1 MMWDPKLYLKF
12 GAERTRPAID
22 LVARIEAE
30 APARI
35 IDLGCGP
42 GNSTA
47 ILRARWP
54 QARIIGLDND
64 PAMLSTARGADPSV
78 DWQLGDAGHW
88 TAEPVFDVVFSNAA
102 LHWLPDHDAVLARWF
117 GALAPGGALAVQ
129 LPSHRHSLLHQSIYE
144 LAEEPAWRNRM
155 QSAREALTSHSADY
169 YYDVL
174 CRLTP
179 KIDLWETAYGHMM
192 ESPEAILAWV
202 RSTGLRPFLQALP
215 DEGER
220 NRFETALLERVA
232 AAYPRRRD
240 GRILF
245 PFHRLFFIAGR
256 T

>member
-1 MMWDPKLYLKF
+1 MIWDPKLYLKF

-30 APARI
+30 APDPI

-64 PAMLSTARGADPSV
+64 SAMLATARGSDPSA

-88 TAEPVFDVVFSNAA
+88 TAEPLFDVVFSNAA
-102 LHWLPDHDAVLARWF
+102 LHWLPDHAAVLARWF
-117 GALAPGGALAVQ
+117 GALAPGGTLAVQ
-129 LPSHRHSLLHQSIYE
+129 LPSHRHSLLHQAINE
-144 LAEEPAWRNRM
+144 LAGEPAWRGRM
-155 QSAREALTSHSADY
+155 QQARQALTSHSADF

-174 CRLTP
+174 SKLTSR
-179 KIDLWETAYGHMM
+179 IDLWETAYGHIM
-192 ESPEAILAWV
+192 ENPEAILAWV

-215 DEGER
+215 EDAER
-220 NRFETALLERVA
+220 HRFESALLERVA
-232 AAYPRRRD
+232 AVYPRRQD

-245 PFHRLFFIAGR
+245 PFHRLFFIACR